1 MAKFHN
7 SPIIKWIRKIYNI
20 KLKLQIFAQ
29 LLQDTQSKSVP
40 GFWKAIWEIFFG
52 VLQNPW
58 KFAWVKNWTNRK
70 ICKNVFWVLK
80 ILFKILLVLKVKT
93 PLNFSIFW
101 TEKNRKMTGNCIT
114 RTKKARKM
122 CRIAAT
128 CRKNFQKFSMFWHLK
143 PGISRNTPKKISIS
157 SHKWK

>member
-1 MAKFHN
+1 MISKIFGNIFLDSTQMWTHPISGTCDQDHVVQRLLFSRIFSLFVIFCGSPITWLN
-7 SPIIKWIRKIYNI
+7 SPIIEWIRKIYNI
-20 KLKLQIFAQ
+20 KFKLQIFAQ

-70 ICKNVFWVLK
+70 ICKNVFWVLT

-93 PLNFSIFW
+93 P
-101 TEKNRKMTGNCIT
+101 
-114 RTKKARKM
+114 
-122 CRIAAT
+122 
-128 CRKNFQKFSMFWHLK
+128 
-143 PGISRNTPKKISIS
+143 
-157 SHKWK
+157 